1 MVSRGSVDRAGGVY
15 GGVGVSRDQ
24 RTIIEQSYRQGLNR
38 EQTLGRLRATER
50 GVRTLAVTEIR
61 RELRQR
67 DARRP
72 ALANLDT
79 RFRPGVPEITPTKR
93 QLKREYSYSGTI
105 FGKSQVTGEDLR
117 INVNFGDNR
126 RLTRFQI
133 EERFLGIMDKG
144 GQQARSE
151 ETGSER
157 VSVESITTNFVEQ
170 RI

>member
-1 MVSRGSVDRAGGVY
+1 MVSRGVRDDAGGVY
-15 GGVGVSRDQ
+15 GGVSVSRDQ

-38 EQTLGRLRATER
+38 EQTLSRMRATDR

-72 ALANLDT
+72 ALASLDT
-79 RFRPGVPEITPTKR
+79 RFRPGRPEITPTNR
-93 QLKREYSYSGTI
+93 QLHREYNYSGTI
-105 FGKSQVTGEDLR
+105 SGKSPITGNTLK

-126 RLTRFQI
+126 LLTRFQI
-133 EERFLGIMDKG
+133 EERFLSIMDKG
-144 GQQARSE
+144 GQQARDPD
-151 ETGSER
+151 TGSES
-157 VSVESITTNFVEQ
+157 VSVETVTTNWIEQ